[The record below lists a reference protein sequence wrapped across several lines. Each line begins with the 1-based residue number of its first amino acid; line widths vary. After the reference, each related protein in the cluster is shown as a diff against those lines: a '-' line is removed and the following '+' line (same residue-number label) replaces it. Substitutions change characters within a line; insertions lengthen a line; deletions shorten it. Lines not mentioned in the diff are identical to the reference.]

1 MSENP
6 SPLKTPVR
14 IYAIATGLLL
24 SFLWLVAR
32 RVALDT
38 YAFWTQVRGGSP
50 GLPPLSR
57 FIYFITPHAWLLPL
71 ALLLAVAL
79 LWKKD
84 EKWTVHALG
93 AATVAC
99 LLYLGLCA
107 IGFVMPFLPKL
118 SESGP

>member
-32 RVALDT
+32 R
-38 YAFWTQVRGGSP
+38 
-50 GLPPLSR
+50 
-57 FIYFITPHAWLLPL
+57 
-71 ALLLAVAL
+71 VAL

-118 SESGP
+118 GESGP